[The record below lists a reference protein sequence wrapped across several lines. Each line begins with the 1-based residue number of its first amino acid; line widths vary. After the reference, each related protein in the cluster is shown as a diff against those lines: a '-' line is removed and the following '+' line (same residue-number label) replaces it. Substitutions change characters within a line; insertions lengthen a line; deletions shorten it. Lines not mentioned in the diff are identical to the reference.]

1 MDNPSFQDDSVR
13 SKTAAPALTTVP
25 LERPQLPPLPP
36 PVVKR
41 TDADKQLQRKTSQ
54 SYQPR
59 SRSNRK
65 IKIKIKFYQTN
76 DDVFKIFNLTPDNL
90 YFVVK
95 KDDK

>member
-13 SKTAAPALTTVP
+13 SKTAAPAVTTVP

-41 TDADKQLQRKTSQ
+41 TDADKQSQRKTSQ

-65 IKIKIKFYQTN
+65 IIIKIKLTKIN
-76 DDVFKIFNLTPDNL
+76 DDLF
-90 YFVVK
+90 
-95 KDDK
+95 